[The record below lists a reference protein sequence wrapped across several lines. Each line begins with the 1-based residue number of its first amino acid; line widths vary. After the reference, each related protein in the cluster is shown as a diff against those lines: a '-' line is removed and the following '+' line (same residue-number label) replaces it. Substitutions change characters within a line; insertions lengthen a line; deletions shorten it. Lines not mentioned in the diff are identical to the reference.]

1 MEILNNCK
9 ILANAGVA
17 NYEKCLNDIKLCED
31 LHAFGNKGAFD
42 QEFLL
47 ELKWLLE
54 VWLDDEAIELF
65 DAVKVA
71 DIEDKLERIPFEQ
84 SIRYKEP
91 ANYEI
96 ANICLSEPAE
106 WRTDVASVMTMS
118 KEDKTRFFGYFEY
131 MCYYVINARN
141 ELLFDIQARLG
152 VDT

>member
-9 ILANAGVA
+9 ILANAGVT
-17 NYEKCLNDIKLCED
+17 NYYECLNDIKLCEE
-31 LHAFGNKGAFD
+31 LHKFENKGVFD
-42 QEFLL
+42 PEFLL
-47 ELKWLLE
+47 ELNWLLE

-91 ANYEI
+91 ANYEF

-118 KEDKTRFFGYFEY
+118 KEDKTRIFGYFEY